1 MSFSLITVYRITQWV
16 RERGFLSLPVVA
28 IGSIP
33 YIIPACGFPAPGD
46 PRCLAHIREHGFTPC
61 LAAFQRRKRCCERGL
76 SICSGILHSDGVF
89 SKDEVC
95 LK

>member
-1 MSFSLITVYRITQWV
+1 MEFGLLPESGEWV

-46 PRCLAHIREHGFTPC
+46 PSRIWDDPTE
-61 LAAFQRRKRCCERGL
+61 
-76 SICSGILHSDGVF
+76 D
-89 SKDEVC
+89 
-95 LK
+95 